1 MSKFKKIRNG
11 LVVGLAIISGI
22 FIFINISFD
31 TATSQEGNMTYNKL
45 TPEEERV
52 IVYKGTEAPFSG
64 KFDSFFEKGTY
75 TCKRCGAPLY
85 KSDSKFNSMWEL
97 PESLVKFAAAKEAP
111 SDSADNSNGAD
122 VERSKAN

>member
-52 IVYKGTEAPFSG
+52 IVYKGTEAPFS
-64 KFDSFFEKGTY
+64 
-75 TCKRCGAPLY
+75 
-85 KSDSKFNSMWEL
+85 
-97 PESLVKFAAAKEAP
+97 ESSPP
-111 SDSADNSNGAD
+111 S
-122 VERSKAN
+122 